1 MLTVA
6 RGNSGGIALMMLSR
20 SFSPFSSRP
29 IYIHDMGEDPDMN
42 ALKKGLPPC
51 FCTDRGGVRREEQT
65 IKINCDVIN
74 PLFNGHHWYL
84 Y

>member
-1 MLTVA
+1 
-6 RGNSGGIALMMLSR
+6 
-20 SFSPFSSRP
+20 
-29 IYIHDMGEDPDMN
+29 MGEDPDMN